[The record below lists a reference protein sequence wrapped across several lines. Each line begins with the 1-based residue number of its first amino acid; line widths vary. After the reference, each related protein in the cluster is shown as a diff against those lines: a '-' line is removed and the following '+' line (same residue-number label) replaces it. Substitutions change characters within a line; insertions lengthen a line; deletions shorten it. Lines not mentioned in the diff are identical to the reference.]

1 MMVKPK
7 MVLLDVLVLLL
18 TPIVLLVMP
27 PVVSLVPIPLIPEV
41 LTCNVILV
49 LILNV

>member
-1 MMVKPK
+1 MMLKIK
-7 MVLLDVLVLLL
+7 MVSLDVLAPPLA
-18 TPIVLLVMP
+18 PIVLLVMP

>member
-27 PVVSLVPIPLIPEV
+27 PDVSLVPILLIPEV
-41 LTCNVILV
+41 LIWLVIPALIHNV
-49 LILNV
+49 